1 MANPKLR
8 QTLESGGMAVAPGV
22 YDAITAR
29 LMRHLGFEFLYVPGS
44 QTGTVLGTTE
54 PLTTVT
60 QMADVGR
67 TVVKGVRG
75 DLPVLLDAGAGFGDP
90 VHVMSAVGALENAG
104 LSAIHIEDQTYPK
117 RASYHRG
124 LEHVVPIDVYQ
135 QRLEHALKARR
146 SKDFMIIGRNDGFRA
161 APDPWLPEGGGR
173 EEAVKRAHAAIE
185 VGVDIILVIG
195 VREKEDFQ
203 YFRSQIKDIPMMALL
218 GTNMSLKEFEDVGH
232 QVVVTPTTTII
243 ASLSAIHDTYANVMK
258 TGHTLPIP
266 GADEMRDITN
276 KLLYMDEKWA
286 VEAATTESEAA
297 GGH

>member
-1 MANPKLR
+1 MV
-8 QTLESGGMAVAPGV
+8 VAPGV

-60 QMADVGR
+60 QMADVGE
-67 TVVKGVRG
+67 TVVKGCRG

-90 VHVMSAVGALENAG
+90 VHVMSAVEALENAG

-161 APDPWLPEGGGR
+161 APDPWLPDGGSR

-218 GTNMSLKEFEDVGH
+218 GYGPVGLKDFEDIGH
-232 QVVVTPTTTII
+232 QVVVTPTTTIT
-243 ASLSAIHDTYANVMK
+243 ASLAAIHDTYENVMK
-258 TGHTLPIP
+258 TGHPLPIDN
-266 GADEMRDITN
+266 AEEMRDITN

-286 VEAATTESEAA
+286 VEAATTESESA
-297 GGH
+297 GSH

>member
-8 QTLESGGMAVAPGV
+8 QTLQSGGNVVAPGV

-29 LMRHLGFEFLYVPGS
+29 LMRHLGYEFLYVPGS

-67 TVVKGVRG
+67 TVVKGCRG
-75 DLPVLLDAGAGFGDP
+75 DLPVLLDAGTGFGDP
-90 VHVMSAVGALENAG
+90 VHVMSSIEALENAG

-117 RASYHRG
+117 RASYHKG
-124 LEHVVPIDVYQ
+124 LEHVVPIDEYQ
-135 QRLEHALKARR
+135 QRLEYALKARR
-146 SKDFMIIGRNDGFRA
+146 SSDFLIIGRNDGFRA
-161 APDPWLPEGGGR
+161 APDPWLPNGGGR

-203 YFRSQIKDIPMMALL
+203 FFRSQIKDIPMMALL
-218 GTNMSLKEFEDVGH
+218 NPTMNLKDFEDVGH
-232 QVVVTPTTTII
+232 QIVVTPTTTII
-243 ASLSAIHDTYANVMK
+243 SSLSAIHDTYENVMK

-266 GADEMRDITN
+266 GADEMREITN
-276 KLLYMDEKWA
+276 NLLDMDAKWA
-286 VEAATTESEAA
+286 VEAATTE
-297 GGH
+297 G